1 MDVDGEPGSNS
12 DASAAVERRRA
23 EVEEARRKKEEDEQS
38 KRLALAAEKDAQ
50 IASAVAEAGT
60 LSRMRGNYS
69 TTNNSE
75 NC

>member
-1 MDVDGEPGSNS
+1 MESGSNS

-60 LSRMRGNYS
+60 YQMRGNYS
-69 TTNNSE
+69 TTNNSAI
-75 NC
+75 C